1 MLSLFFFSGRCDN
14 FGYGFMTLSQNVFYQ
29 SDRATGWRY
38 AAKQVRM
45 PSVLGLAGL
54 IFLAKVSC
62 LMPHAS
68 CIFAATAISLIFS
81 PCVISIVM
89 EIMLKELTQC

>member
-1 MLSLFFFSGRCDN
+1 
-14 FGYGFMTLSQNVFYQ
+14 MTLSQNVFYQ

-68 CIFAATAISLIFS
+68 VIFAATAISLIFS

-89 EIMLKELTQC
+89 EIMLKELTENGEY